1 MHNTT
6 SAHQKHRFHDHA
18 KAPVQPAD
26 DDDVFVVVVAVVV
39 PEDNA
44 PRLLLGE
51 HIVIACSTRFRV
63 ASDGSTTRI
72 RARTN
77 GNLRGDC
84 NRSSVE

>member
-18 KAPVQPAD
+18 KAPVRPADDD

-44 PRLLLGE
+44 PRQLLGL
-51 HIVIACSTRFRV
+51 HIVSSCS
-63 ASDGSTTRI
+63 I
-72 RARTN
+72 REYARAN
-77 GNLRGDC
+77 KRKSQWRLQ
-84 NRSSVE
+84 SK